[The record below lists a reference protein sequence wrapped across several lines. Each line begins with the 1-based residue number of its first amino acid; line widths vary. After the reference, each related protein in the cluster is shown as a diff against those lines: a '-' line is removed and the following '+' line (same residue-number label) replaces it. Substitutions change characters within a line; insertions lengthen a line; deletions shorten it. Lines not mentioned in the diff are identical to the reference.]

1 MQFPLP
7 NGDGS
12 ASACPV
18 FFFAGGDVG
27 LEFVEMV
34 EAVIGD
40 ADRVDQASFLG
51 FVEGAPGAEAGRGR
65 AVGSVD

>member
-1 MQFPLP
+1 
-7 NGDGS
+7 
-12 ASACPV
+12 
-18 FFFAGGDVG
+18 VG

-65 AVGSVD
+65 AVGGVD